1 MKTALSTALSVAALV
16 AISLSSACGGGDG
29 GSGPPPVTVASVVIT
44 SPAGPTSFQTLGRTR
59 QFAAQPKDA
68 SGANMT
74 ATVTWASSNAA
85 VATVSGSGLVTAAAN
100 GTAGITATAGGQVS
114 SQLMVTVTQVPAAI
128 TGLPATVAFGAL
140 GSTKQLTGTIADSGG
155 STVAGAGTPAF
166 TRAGAGTNATVT
178 AGGLVTSTG
187 VGIGDTVVV
196 TSGSLVVRAP
206 IVVTQVVATVA
217 VTSTSGTPD
226 TLFTSTR
233 TRQFSATARDSNN
246 NLIAAATFAWTSSV
260 TGVAIVGPASG
271 LVTAGT
277 TDGSTNIQAGSG
289 GVNGVRA
296 MVLRRYPAT
305 FTISPASASITTNA
319 GFQLFTGTS
328 FDSVN
333 AAIPISWA
341 SLNGTVVTVS
351 PTTGTST
358 TATAVTNGST
368 SVVMTSQARSVSA
381 AVIASNQTGVVNATV
396 SVGDFFFKSSR
407 NNSQPAVDTVT
418 VGGTVAWNWV
428 GVNLHSVEYL
438 SGTPAFT
445 SSTIKSSGSYFIV
458 FNTAGTYTYDCAVHG
473 VLMTGIVVVR

>member
-16 AISLSSACGGGDG
+16 AMTLSSACGGGDG
-29 GSGPPPVTVASVVIT
+29 GSGPPPVTVASVAIT

-68 SGANMT
+68 AGANMT
-74 ATVTWASSNAA
+74 ATVTWASSNPAIA
-85 VATVSGSGLVTAAAN
+85 SVSNAGLVTAVAN
-100 GTAGITATAGGQVS
+100 GTAGITASAGTQVS
-114 SQLMVTVTQVPAAI
+114 SQLMVTVTQVSAAI
-128 TGLPATVAFGAL
+128 TGIPATVTFGAL

-155 STVAGAGTPAF
+155 STVAGAGAPAF

-187 VGIGDTVVV
+187 LGIGDTVVA
-196 TSGSLVVRAP
+196 TAGSVVVRAP
-206 IVVTQVVATVA
+206 IVVTQVVAAVA
-217 VTSTSGTPD
+217 VTSTSATPD

-246 NLIAAATFAWTSSV
+246 NLIAAATFTWSSSAP
-260 TGVAIVGPASG
+260 GVATVGAASG
-271 LVTAGT
+271 LVAAGT
-277 TDGSTNIQAGSG
+277 TDGSTNIQASS

-296 MVLRRYPAT
+296 MVVNRYPAT

-328 FDSVN
+328 LDTVN
-333 AAIPISWA
+333 SAIPITWVSR
-341 SLNGTVVTVS
+341 NGTVATVS
-351 PTTGTST
+351 PATGTST

-368 SVVMTSQARSVSA
+368 FVVMTSQTRRDSA
-381 AVIASNQTGVVNATV
+381 AVTTSNQTAIVNATV
-396 SVGDFFFKSSR
+396 SVGDSFFKSTR

-418 VGGTVAWNWV
+418 VGGTVTWNWV

-438 SGTPAFT
+438 TGTPAFT
-445 SSTIKSSGSYFIV
+445 SSAIKSSGNYVIV

-473 VLMTGIVVVR
+473 VLMTGTLVVR